1 MWGTHMSTK
10 LPGLIAGLALSCAA
24 APAMARDIAIDADP
38 SFQVSACSLGSAC
51 SGTTLPFSIITPAVT
66 TNQIFIYNSGIVSLG
81 SALPL
86 SAAFGDASTLG
97 HAFLAPGFGDFGGN
111 TPTTYITNVQD
122 GFDGLTAGFRVTW
135 AFPGVDGAPVFQ
147 VEFIDLS
154 IGFVSDGLGGGSFQQ
169 DPTKIGDVQV
179 NFAHGSTFENW
190 NGLIVGTDPGLP
202 NPSLIGWG
210 VGALNSA
217 TTYTGDVDGLR
228 AAAYSVNL
236 TDAPAYVGVPEPA
249 TWVSLILGFAG
260 LGAALRR
267 ARGRRLLAAA

>member
-1 MWGTHMSTK
+1 MTK
-10 LPGLIAGLALSCAA
+10 LLGLTAALVLGCIA

-38 SFQVSACSLGSAC
+38 SFAVSACSLGSAC
-51 SGTTLPFSIITPAVT
+51 AGTALPFSIITPAVT
-66 TNQIFIYNSGIVSLG
+66 TNQIFIYDSGIVSLG
-81 SALPL
+81 QALPL
-86 SAAFGDASTLG
+86 SAAFGDVSSLG
-97 HAFLAPGFGDFGGN
+97 HAFLAPGFGDFGG
-111 TPTTYITNVQD
+111 TAPTTYITNVQD

-217 TTYTGDVDGLR
+217 TTYTGDVAGLR
-228 AAAYSVNL
+228 AANFGVNL
-236 TDAPAYVGVPEPA
+236 TDAPAFDAGIPEPA
-249 TWVSLILGFAG
+249 TWVSLILGFAA

-267 ARGRRLLAAA
+267 ARGRRLLSAA

>member
-1 MWGTHMSTK
+1 MTK
-10 LPGLIAGLALSCAA
+10 LLGLTAAIVLGCIA

-38 SFQVSACSLGSAC
+38 SFEVAACSLGSAC
-51 SGTTLPFSIITPAVT
+51 GGTTLPFSIITPAVT
-66 TNQIFIYNSGIVSLG
+66 TNQIFIYDSGIVGLG

-97 HAFLAPGFGDFGGN
+97 HAFLAPGFGDFGAIA
-111 TPTTYITNVQD
+111 PTTYITNVQD

-179 NFAHGSTFENW
+179 DFAHGSTFENW

-202 NPSLIGWG
+202 IPSLIGWG

-217 TTYTGDVDGLR
+217 TTYTGDVEGLR
-228 AAAYSVNL
+228 AANFGVNL
-236 TDAPAYVGVPEPA
+236 TDAAAYDPGIPEPA
-249 TWVSLILGFAG
+249 TWVSLILGFAA
-260 LGAALRR
+260 LGVALRR
-267 ARGRRLLAAA
+267 ARGRRVLTAA

>member
-1 MWGTHMSTK
+1 MSKK
-10 LPGLIAGLALSCAA
+10 LPALMAGLALSCAV
-24 APAMARDIAIDADP
+24 APAMARDIAIDGDP
-38 SFQVSACSLGSAC
+38 SVAVSACSIGSAC

-66 TNQIFIYNSGIVSLG
+66 TDQIFIYNSGIVSLG

-86 SAAFGDASTLG
+86 TASYGDVASLG
-97 HAFLAPGFGDFGGN
+97 NAFLAPGFGDFGGN
-111 TPTTYITNVQD
+111 TPTAYTTLMQD

-135 AFPGVDGAPVFQ
+135 AFPGVDGAPIFQ

-154 IGFVSDGLGGGSFQQ
+154 INFVSDGFGGGSFQQ
-169 DPTKIGDVQV
+169 DPTKIGDVLV

-217 TTYTGDVDGLR
+217 TTYTGDVEGLR
-228 AAAYSVNL
+228 AANFSVNL
-236 TDAPAYVGVPEPA
+236 TDAAAYDPGVPEPA
-249 TWVSLILGFAG
+249 TWVMLILGF
-260 LGAALRR
+260 GAVGSVLRR
-267 ARGRRLLAAA
+267 ARWRKVLSAA